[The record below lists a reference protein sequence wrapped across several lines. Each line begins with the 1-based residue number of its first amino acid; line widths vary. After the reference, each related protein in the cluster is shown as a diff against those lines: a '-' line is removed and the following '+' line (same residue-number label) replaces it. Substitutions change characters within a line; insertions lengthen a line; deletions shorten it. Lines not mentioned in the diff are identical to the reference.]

1 MKLFDL
7 HCDTIYECCETGKHL
22 RENDLHINYAA
33 AHRYQPYVQFFA
45 LFCGARQPYSPETRD
60 CLLDTPADER
70 FDRMLTT
77 ARREFAANA
86 DWLTFCRSAADI
98 RAAVEAGK
106 AAALLSIEGAELLP
120 DRPDALDYV
129 YDAGVR
135 LITLTWNYRSRYG
148 CSSAVDQNEGL
159 TELGKQLVC
168 DCGEK
173 GILVDVSHLS
183 DRGFWDVCE
192 ATDRPFV
199 ATHSDSRVLCRN
211 SRNLTDEQFAEIANR
226 RGLVGVNLYTPFLVR
241 QSDSVIDDAI
251 DHIERFIGIL
261 TEHFAGK
268 FPTWLAPVQVKALPV
283 SEKSR
288 DYAHEVCA
296 KLEEAGIR
304 VVCDDRDE
312 KIGYKIREARSID
325 RVPYMLIL
333 GEKEVEAGN
342 ISVRDRSNET
352 VQMSVDEFVAKV
364 LEEIKTRA

>member
-60 CLLDTPADER
+60 CLLNTPADER

-159 TELGKQLVC
+159 TELGKQLVR

-173 GILVDVSHLS
+173 GIIVDVSHLS

-251 DHIERFIGIL
+251 DHIEREIQQKFGIETTAHMDPIATDDESVNRL
-261 TEHFAGK
+261 REQVAA
-268 FPTWLAPVQVKALPV
+268 LARAVEP
-283 SEKSR
+283 EMTIH
-288 DYAHEVCA
+288 DF
-296 KLEEAGIR
+296 R
-304 VVCDDRDE
+304 VTKGPQHTNLIFDVVVPHRCRLRDE
-312 KIGYKIREARSID
+312 ELCERLSGAVRALDERYFAVIQVD
-325 RVPYMLIL
+325 RAY
-333 GEKEVEAGN
+333 VE
-342 ISVRDRSNET
+342 
-352 VQMSVDEFVAKV
+352 
-364 LEEIKTRA
+364 TR